1 MGDLVNIFLLL
12 DMSLAAV
19 LEAGL
24 LTGRWDAGVGGSK
37 LTSFYDTSILLGQ
50 QKVSL
55 VET

>member
-24 LTGRWDAGVGGSK
+24 LTGCWDAVVGGSK